1 MSRLGESSITYTG
14 LSLISFVDPTLRLFR
29 LGPSQTIVFRRRRT
43 DQAIEHVNSREGRN
57 ISYAVAGGVACVI
70 HGLDRVTDDLDLAI
84 EVMGHEVV
92 PIKNLVVQVDPR
104 FILRGVNLYFQ
115 PRPSDQQEG
124 DGTRSETKVEM
135 LAAIDSYTF
144 PNPLDQCFTLFP
156 VVGHQVRVLV
166 PIALLFSKVPRWY
179 QLSTGTS
186 LDRLQTQETIQKDL
200 SDMRFL
206 ADLLRGQPTIEIF
219 GLYPPK
225 KRSALRRALTS
236 LASDDVDLSFLLQL
250 LPTASPDEAAGEL
263 WFGVQYSLTQRLTH
277 FCHLPA
283 DATSIPTESA
293 PTPLAGG
300 SRGNRSARGRKGR
313 GSWRPSLT

>member
-43 DQAIEHVNSREGRN
+43 DQAIEHVNSRDGRN

-186 LDRLQTQETIQKDL
+186 LDRLKTQETIPKGFVRHEVFSRPSARAANDRDL
-200 SDMRFL
+200 RTLSSQETERVTSRTHL
-206 ADLLRGQPTIEIF
+206 PCERRRG
-219 GLYPPK
+219 
-225 KRSALRRALTS
+225 
-236 LASDDVDLSFLLQL
+236 SFLS
-250 LPTASPDEAAGEL
+250 A
-263 WFGVQYSLTQRLTH
+263 
-277 FCHLPA
+277 
-283 DATSIPTESA
+283 SA
-293 PTPLAGG
+293 PPHSITRRG
-300 SRGNRSARGRKGR
+300 SR
-313 GSWRPSLT
+313 